1 MSFTETLVILV
12 VAMIVLGPR
21 KLPEAARKLGRW
33 MGMVRRAGDEFKRQI
48 MSMDQ
53 AVEDNLNTAA
63 GNLDRLVPND
73 EELAKQVNDTL
84 DEVERAYGEPPA
96 FTTDEMWE
104 REQVPGGIL
113 PDPPE
118 PEAPPAQPAPEPA
131 PAQPPAAAGRQGG
144 GGAAPA
150 PSAPAEAAAPR
161 LVGLAPTAAPAAAK
175 EVRRG

>member
-63 GNLDRLVPND
+63 GNLDSLVPND

-84 DEVERAYGEPPA
+84 DEVESAYGAPPA

-118 PEAPPAQPAPEPA
+118 PEATPAQPAAKEP
-131 PAQPPAAAGRQGG
+131 
-144 GGAAPA
+144 APA
-150 PSAPAEAAAPR
+150 PSAPAARQGGGGAPAPAETTAPR

>member
-84 DEVERAYGEPPA
+84 DEVERA
-96 FTTDEMWE
+96 
-104 REQVPGGIL
+104 
-113 PDPPE
+113 
-118 PEAPPAQPAPEPA
+118 
-131 PAQPPAAAGRQGG
+131 
-144 GGAAPA
+144 
-150 PSAPAEAAAPR
+150 
-161 LVGLAPTAAPAAAK
+161 
-175 EVRRG
+175 